1 MQEIQASVR
10 SAINSRTREI
20 FSQRTKELHQL
31 ESPVSHHRKPS
42 SLKPQNTTV
51 PNGSKFGFGVFANG

>member
-20 FSQRTKELHQL
+20 FSQRKKELSQL
-31 ESPVSHHRKPS
+31 ENPVSHQRKPN
-42 SLKPQNTTV
+42 SLKPRNTTV
-51 PNGSKFGFGVFANG
+51 PNGSKFVCGVFANS